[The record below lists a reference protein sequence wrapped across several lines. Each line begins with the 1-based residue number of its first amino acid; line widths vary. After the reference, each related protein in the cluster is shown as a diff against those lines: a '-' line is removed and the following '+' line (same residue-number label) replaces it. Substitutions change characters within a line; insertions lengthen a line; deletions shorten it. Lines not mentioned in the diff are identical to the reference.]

1 MRYVDTNVIVRFL
14 VERRE
19 NQPASL
25 RGLFLK
31 LENGE
36 IKVECLETVFF
47 QAVFV
52 LRSFYKVKKREII
65 ESMKQVLS
73 LNGLHMKNKR
83 IMERTLE
90 MWESHPGDI
99 VDCYI
104 GAHMEHAGEK
114 ELFTYDEEIERLGIK
129 GIEP

>member
-1 MRYVDTNVIVRFL
+1 MRYIDTNVIVRFL

-19 NQPASL
+19 KQPESL
-25 RGLFLK
+25 RRLFLK
-31 LENGE
+31 LENGG
-36 IKVECLETVFF
+36 IKLECLEIVFF
-47 QAVFV
+47 QVVFV

-65 ESMKQVLS
+65 ESMKKILS
-73 LNGLHMKNKR
+73 LNGFHMKNKR

-104 GAHMEHAGEK
+104 AANMEYAGEK
-114 ELFTYDEEIERLGIK
+114 EVFTYDEEIERLGVK